1 LLVFGVLPGG
11 PGRWLRFFG
20 TLGAS
25 APRTWPLVINDWI
38 SGLAMRD
45 HVERR
50 FGVDRQRERP
60 TVQATLEFIERR
72 YAACLRRGA
81 LAVSAAPAATVDHLE
96 VTLRGYVEP
105 RFFTGAGRRLEQL
118 LRRSTVELTLHIEE
132 LAESQRHQFDRL
144 LRRLDRYGE
153 RVSIRI
159 NENLRTM
166 LAIDSSV
173 FHLVLEDSIH

>member
-1 LLVFGVLPGG
+1 
-11 PGRWLRFFG
+11 
-20 TLGAS
+20 
-25 APRTWPLVINDWI
+25 
-38 SGLAMRD
+38 
-45 HVERR
+45 
-50 FGVDRQRERP
+50 
-60 TVQATLEFIERR
+60 
-72 YAACLRRGA
+72 
-81 LAVSAAPAATVDHLE
+81 
-96 VTLRGYVEP
+96 
-105 RFFTGAGRRLEQL
+105 LEQL

>member
-1 LLVFGVLPGG
+1 
-11 PGRWLRFFG
+11 
-20 TLGAS
+20 
-25 APRTWPLVINDWI
+25 
-38 SGLAMRD
+38 
-45 HVERR
+45 
-50 FGVDRQRERP
+50 
-60 TVQATLEFIERR
+60 
-72 YAACLRRGA
+72 
-81 LAVSAAPAATVDHLE
+81 
-96 VTLRGYVEP
+96 
-105 RFFTGAGRRLEQL
+105 LEQL

-173 FHLVLEDSIH
+173 FHLVLEDSVH